1 MTTHFHLPTTYPK
14 LNGYRVIP
22 IAFFIF
28 FSLEINNVILGDTVN
43 KKILVI
49 LTFFIV
55 IAGMSTACAFNINEV
70 SNVLFGSPKEY
81 VTLAG
86 VDFAIPNGF
95 SEIENESVYNQQV
108 DNPVLD
114 LNFSSKVYTNV
125 SGDSII
131 LSVSASDTPA
141 NDSYA
146 RDIAGD
152 EANKT
157 TINGVEGYEF
167 TDPGFNGFSYVKN
180 GKLVILSSTDK
191 ELFKNVIVS

>member
-1 MTTHFHLPTTYPK
+1 
-14 LNGYRVIP
+14 
-22 IAFFIF
+22 
-28 FSLEINNVILGDTVN
+28 
-43 KKILVI
+43 
-49 LTFFIV
+49 
-55 IAGMSTACAFNINEV
+55 MSAACAVSINDV
-70 SNVLFGSPKEY
+70 SNALFGDQKEY

-86 VDFAIPNGF
+86 VNFAIPDGF
-95 SEIENESVYNQQV
+95 SEVENESVYNEQV

-125 SGDSII
+125 SGDAII
-131 LSVSASDTPA
+131 LSVSASENPA

-146 RDIAGD
+146 KDIAGD

-167 TDPGFNGFSYVKN
+167 TDPGFDGFSYIKD

-191 ELFKNVIVS
+191 ELFKDVIA

>member
-1 MTTHFHLPTTYPK
+1 M
-14 LNGYRVIP
+14 V
-22 IAFFIF
+22 
-28 FSLEINNVILGDTVN
+28 
-43 KKILVI
+43 
-49 LTFFIV
+49 LTFFIL
-55 IAGMSTACAFNINEV
+55 IAGMSTACAFNLNDF
-70 SNVLFGSPKEY
+70 SNVLFGAPKGN

-86 VDFAIPNGF
+86 VDFAIPDGF
-95 SEIENESVYNQQV
+95 SEVENESVYNQQV

-167 TDPGFNGFSYVKN
+167 TDPGFDGFSYIKD

-191 ELFKNVIVS
+191 ELFKDVIVA